1 MRLAI
6 GARRASRHAALTQQA
21 PSTRRARALACM
33 SLLACLIAPC
43 SAPGASPTP
52 MRSLRGWRETP
63 APFLG
68 AAFAAFA
75 NNDVLVQQGP
85 KLLAEGEIG
94 QGLFGASVALSA
106 DGNTAIVGAPSD
118 DNDVGAVWVFTRTGS
133 TWTQQGEELT
143 GAEEAGR
150 GEFGTSVA
158 ISADGATAL
167 IGGREDDHGTG
178 AAWVFTRTGSSW
190 KQQGTKL
197 TGAGED
203 GDGAYGTSVALS
215 GDGQTALVGGEA
227 DDDGA
232 GAAWILTRSGSTWSQ
247 QGAKLTGAAESGA
260 SAFGSSVALSAD
272 DSTALIGGQDDDG
285 GAGAA
290 WILTRSGSTW
300 SQQGA
305 KLTGAGE
312 SGAGAFGWSA
322 ALSANGATALIGG
335 EADDGGLGA
344 AWVFT
349 RSGSTWTQQSP
360 KLVGNTGS
368 DKAFFGSG
376 VALSASGNIALIG
389 GHDYNDIGA
398 TWEFARSRSRWRLRE
413 APLSAG
419 EEGGFGAFGSSVALS
434 SDGETALIGGL
445 GDEEFVGAAWAFVE
459 APAPI
464 VKQLAPRAGPRAG
477 GTAVTITGAN
487 LLGASA
493 VDFGSVSA
501 TSFTVNSATS
511 ITAFAPSEPIGRV
524 AVTVT
529 TSEGTSRAVSSKV
542 EYRFRRARR

>member
-6 GARRASRHAALTQQA
+6 GARRASQDAPPTRQA
-21 PSTRRARALACM
+21 SRTGRARMLACT
-33 SLLACLIAPC
+33 SLLACLLVPC
-43 SAPGASPTP
+43 SALGASAAPA
-52 MRSLRGWRETP
+52 RSLRGWREPP
-63 APFLG
+63 APSLG
-68 AAFAAFA
+68 AAFAALA
-75 NNDVLVQQGP
+75 DNDALVQQGP
-85 KLLAEGEIG
+85 KLLGEGETG

-106 DGNTAIVGAPSD
+106 DGNTAIVGAPLD
-118 DNDVGAVWVFTRTGS
+118 DNDVGGVWVFTRTGS

-150 GEFGTSVA
+150 GEFGSSVA
-158 ISADGATAL
+158 ISADGHTAV

-190 KQQGTKL
+190 SQQGAKL
-197 TGAGED
+197 TGAEED

-227 DDDGA
+227 DDGGV

-247 QGAKLTGAAESGA
+247 QGAKLTGTEDSGA
-260 SAFGSSVALSAD
+260 SGFGSSVALSAD

-285 GAGAA
+285 GVGAA
-290 WILTRSGSTW
+290 WIFTRSGSTW

-322 ALSANGATALIGG
+322 ALSASGATALIGG
-335 EADDGGLGA
+335 EADDGDLGA

-349 RSGSTWTQQSP
+349 RSGSTWTQQGP

-376 VALSASGNIALIG
+376 VALSASGNIALVG
-389 GHDYNDIGA
+389 GHDYDDIGA
-398 TWEFARSRSRWRLRE
+398 TWEFTRSRSRWRLRE
-413 APLSAG
+413 APLSGG
-419 EEGGFGAFGSSVALS
+419 EEAGFGAFGSSVALS
-434 SDGETALIGGL
+434 SDGETALIGGQ
-445 GDEEFVGAAWAFVE
+445 GDEEFVGAAWVFVDD
-459 APAPI
+459 PAPI
-464 VKQLAPRAGPRAG
+464 VKQLTPRAGPCAG

-487 LLGASA
+487 LLGATA
-493 VDFGSVSA
+493 VYFGSISA

-511 ITAFAPSEPIGRV
+511 ITAFAPSEPSGRV